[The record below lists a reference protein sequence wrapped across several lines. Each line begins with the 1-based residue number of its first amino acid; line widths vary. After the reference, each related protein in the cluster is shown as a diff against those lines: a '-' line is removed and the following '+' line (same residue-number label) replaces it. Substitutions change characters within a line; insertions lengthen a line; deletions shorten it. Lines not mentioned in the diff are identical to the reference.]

1 MEKQMKPTLHTL
13 VIALLATVAFA
24 PAQEAPAKKK
34 KMAPLNQVSEARTGK
49 IYSTKPE
56 NKRFTVRLD
65 DNQWVVTPEKTNK
78 VVAFSVEESS
88 KITIDGVEG
97 KVEGLQKGMRVTVT
111 PQVTDPGKADK
122 VEATKSVPED
132 KKASETEE

>member
-1 MEKQMKPTLHTL
+1 MKPSLRTL

-34 KMAPLNQVSEARTGK
+34 KMAPLNQVSEPRMGK

-78 VVAFSVEESS
+78 VVAFQVAENS
-88 KITIDGVEG
+88 KITIDGAEG
-97 KVEGLQKGMRVTVT
+97 KVEELQKGMRVTVI
-111 PQVTDPGKADK
+111 PQLMDPGKADK
-122 VEATKSVPED
+122 VEATKSAPDE
-132 KKASETEE
+132 KKAGETEE

>member
-1 MEKQMKPTLHTL
+1 MKPTLHTL

-78 VVAFSVEESS
+78 VVAFQVAENS
-88 KITIDGVEG
+88 KITIDGAEG
-97 KVEGLQKGMRVTVT
+97 KVEELQKGMRVTVI
-111 PQVTDPGKADK
+111 PQLMDPGKADK
-122 VEATKSVPED
+122 VEATKSAPDE
-132 KKASETEE
+132 KKAGETEE

>member
-1 MEKQMKPTLHTL
+1 MKPILHTI

-78 VVAFSVEESS
+78 VVAFQVAENS

-97 KVEGLQKGMRVTVT
+97 KVEGLQKGMKVKVI
-111 PQVTDPGKADK
+111 PQVMDPGKADK
-122 VEATKSVPED
+122 VEATKSAPDE
-132 KKASETEE
+132 KKAGETEE